1 MRKIFT
7 AALLCAAMI
16 FGWSN
21 ADAQLVK
28 ESKKLSAFT
37 AIEVGYEFDIVVT
50 ESETYKV
57 EWAVDETVANLVKIG
72 QQGSVLRIG
81 FDSKAMTKEQKKHY
95 KGKEAPKMTL
105 KVMVYT
111 PGLES
116 ITLADKARMSAQDAT
131 FQSNGFTLMMK
142 DESSVSGLNIQSN
155 NALIQTSGKAGVNI
169 TLDSKRIDVRGEK
182 KSSVALKVKGCE
194 QLNVNGDDDF
204 ILVVSGDVSKDIYV
218 QSMSS
223 SKTVLRKGST
233 PELVFSSKNS
243 AELSSAEYDAKK
255 VSLVMAGGQASVK
268 ALEDLK
274 LELKGGSAVQFVGG
288 PLIEIVRIEKSSV
301 APYSQ
306 NK

>member
-1 MRKIFT
+1 
-7 AALLCAAMI
+7 MI

>member
-1 MRKIFT
+1 
-7 AALLCAAMI
+7 MI

-274 LELKGGSAVQFVGG
+274 LELKGGSAVQFVGD

>member
-274 LELKGGSAVQFVGG
+274 LELKGGSAVQFVGD

>member
-1 MRKIFT
+1 
-7 AALLCAAMI
+7 MI

-37 AIEVGYEFDIVVT
+37 AIEAGYEFDIVVT

-274 LELKGGSAVQFVGG
+274 LELKGGSAVQFVGD